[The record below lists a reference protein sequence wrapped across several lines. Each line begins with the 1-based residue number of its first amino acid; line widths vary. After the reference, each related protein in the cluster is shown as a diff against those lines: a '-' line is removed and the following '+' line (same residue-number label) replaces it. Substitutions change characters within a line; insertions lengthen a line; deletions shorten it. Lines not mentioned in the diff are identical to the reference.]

1 MRMLVDMKIQPTV
14 TNKQLKGMII
24 SPFSLQVLDTEKKVQ
39 IQKQQQKANQKGK
52 STHPS
57 TCSVPS
63 SLILVAE
70 EGVLQLS
77 NQSAV
82 FKTVMLSP
90 ENRNSIRVHCLSA
103 CSVHTNSFQCLHWF
117 LTFSPKIITAWYD
130 FYILVDQVCFSS
142 VKYIHMMISELQG
155 LLPECIVF

>member
-1 MRMLVDMKIQPTV
+1 MF
-14 TNKQLKGMII
+14 I
-24 SPFSLQVLDTEKKVQ
+24 SPFSVQVLNTEKRVQ
-39 IQKQQQKANQKGK
+39 TQKQQQKANQKGK
-52 STHPS
+52 STQPN

-90 ENRNSIRVHCLSA
+90 ENRNGIRVHCLNS
-103 CSVHTNSFQCLHWF
+103 CSVYKNSLQCMYWF
-117 LTFSPKIITAWYD
+117 LTFFAKIITAWYD
-130 FYILVDQVCFSS
+130 FYILVYQVCFSS
-142 VKYIHMMISELQG
+142 VKYTHMIISELSG
-155 LLPECIVF
+155 LIPECMGFVKILFVPS